1 MFRGAYLHVS
11 AILTLRVVMCSFSQW
26 CRASAIMRSIHLS
39 PADSQIFRICRILY
53 AWGSSQILKEIV
65 RILRSR
71 MNKYTLEGFLLLS
84 FLLTIFFFWKG
95 LSHWSKAPGL
105 SVL

>member
-1 MFRGAYLHVS
+1 
-11 AILTLRVVMCSFSQW
+11 
-26 CRASAIMRSIHLS
+26 MRSIHLS